1 MKQLSLITQSKIG
14 LIAEITEALAAENI
28 NIENIDAKSFED
40 KAVIVMSVDNY
51 ELAMEIL
58 ERFENFQ
65 IVAEDVILIKLQNE
79 PGALAKIARRFTDAK
94 ISLRS
99 ISFVHR
105 NQEAGLVAISTERSA
120 AALELVKDEL
130 VS

>member
-1 MKQLSLITQSKIG
+1 MKQLSLITQGKIG

-58 ERFENFQ
+58 ERFESFQ

-105 NQEAGLVAISTERSA
+105 NQEAGLVAISAERSA

>member
-1 MKQLSLITQSKIG
+1 VKQLSLITQSKIG